1 MFAGWFSP
9 TIPTEDRVWLD
20 GAACTRGLRRDV
32 TQALDDGNAVLLLL
46 RNGTHMTDTA
56 QALGDRAPKVCD
68 DRYAAT
74 DLRPHLA
81 AAGALGI
88 TMVEAL
94 RPLPLADTRTTSLQ
108 VHVRSRGDR
117 RSDDHRLLE
126 ALKAWAPA
134 SIVFHHALD
143 DRLLRDHTSAL
154 KPLLTRLGLGA
165 DEAVSSA
172 MIGRAI
178 QRVQRP

>member
-1 MFAGWFSP
+1 VFAGWFSP

-20 GAACTRGLRRDV
+20 AAACTRGLQRDV
-32 TQALDDGNAVLLLL
+32 TQALDQGHAVLLLL
-46 RNGTHMTDTA
+46 RNGTHMTDMA
-56 QALGDRAPKVCD
+56 QALAERTPKVCD

-81 AAGALGI
+81 VSSALGI
-88 TMVEAL
+88 SMVEAL
-94 RPLPLADTRTTSLQ
+94 RPLPAADDRTTPLH
-108 VHVRSRGDR
+108 VHIRSRGDR

-154 KPLLTRLGLGA
+154 KPLLARLGLGA

>member
-1 MFAGWFSP
+1 
-9 TIPTEDRVWLD
+9 
-20 GAACTRGLRRDV
+20 
-32 TQALDDGNAVLLLL
+32 
-46 RNGTHMTDTA
+46 
-56 QALGDRAPKVCD
+56 
-68 DRYAAT
+68 
-74 DLRPHLA
+74 HLA
-81 AAGALGI
+81 GAGALGI
-88 TMVEAL
+88 SLVEAL
-94 RPLPLADTRTTSLQ
+94 RPIAAVAGRSTPLH

-126 ALKAWAPA
+126 SLKAWTPA
-134 SIVFHHALD
+134 SLVFHHALD

-154 KPLLTRLGLGA
+154 KPLLARLGLDA